1 LIIKKIRESDVGVYT
16 CSAVNKEGSAESS
29 GNLEI
34 VEFIEKGRSD
44 APEFLK
50 KIGDELVFR
59 GMSARFTALVTGF
72 PEPDYEFSLNGKPVF
87 PTDRIHMTKER
98 SGLIRLSMPF
108 VEESDIGV
116 YGLRVWNQH
125 GQLIHRSLYNRVG
138 QPIACG
144 YFSPLETFLNP
155 FQVF

>member
-16 CSAVNKEGSAESS
+16 CAAKNKEGAAESS

-59 GMSARFTALVTGF
+59 GMSARYV
-72 PEPDYEFSLNGKPVF
+72 D
-87 PTDRIHMTKER
+87 M
-98 SGLIRLSMPF
+98 
-108 VEESDIGV
+108 
-116 YGLRVWNQH
+116 
-125 GQLIHRSLYNRVG
+125 
-138 QPIACG
+138 
-144 YFSPLETFLNP
+144 
-155 FQVF
+155 QVLKGSF